1 MTTHKIVK
9 SWTTEAGLPAVI
21 LLVNDGSHHCGYVA
35 LPADLADKDFIGYG
49 SGECVDIS
57 VHGGVTYQ
65 DALPQLEDKI
75 VIGFDC
81 AHWGDLMKCPEK
93 YKGTGMEN
101 MSMYSE
107 GVWRDEQYCIDECES
122 MAKQLMA
129 MLPKQLEG

>member
-1 MTTHKIVK
+1 MSYKVVK
-9 SWTTEAGLPAVI
+9 SWVTKAGLDACI

-65 DALPQLEDKI
+65 DVLPQLENKI

-81 AHWGDLMKCPEK
+81 AHYGDLMKCPEK
-93 YKGTGMEN
+93 YKGTGIEN

-107 GVWRDEQYCIDECES
+107 GVWRDEEYCVNECES
-122 MAKQLMA
+122 MAQQLIN
-129 MLPKQLEG
+129 LVPKIN